1 MENNIEQNKE
11 ISSLATIKAMVQ
23 RDIDI
28 KEELLKGR
36 GVAVLSAHELDD
48 TRKMTNTY
56 KSAIDRNNEVVDFI
70 MDVKNDILKLRLV
83 KDRLDKTTSLYLQQS
98 QQIDWYIKT
107 LNEILNIIKEE
118 KEKMDRIIR
127 FYERNY
133 NSYTI

>member
-1 MENNIEQNKE
+1 MENNTEQSN

-23 RDIDI
+23 RDIDK
-28 KEELLKGR
+28 KEEILRGR

-56 KSAIDRNNEVVDFI
+56 KSAIDRNNEVVDFY

-107 LNEILNIIKEE
+107 LNEILGIVKEE

>member
-1 MENNIEQNKE
+1 
-11 ISSLATIKAMVQ
+11 MVQ

-48 TRKMTNTY
+48 TRKMTDTY

-70 MDVKNDILKLRLV
+70 MDVKNDILKVRLV